1 MVSRCG
7 GHRSVDSAQWKHCY
21 VLALSATI
29 LVKMNLN
36 TQNTQLELMNNT
48 REPLEP
54 SVLRGAWGLCG
65 VGCARVCY
73 RLVLSTG
80 SHMVDRWYSCKC
92 YRQLYLGPRPLP
104 TTTTYTYL

>member
-36 TQNTQLELMNNT
+36 TQNAQLELMNNT
-48 REPLEP
+48 REP
-54 SVLRGAWGLCG
+54 SVCVGPGAC
-65 VGCARVCY
+65 VRCRVCSCVLHLQACSKY
-73 RLVLSTG
+73 RFPHG
-80 SHMVDRWYSCKC
+80 R
-92 YRQLYLGPRPLP
+92 
-104 TTTTYTYL
+104 